1 MEQLERPS
9 EEFWDERRLWFEE
22 TQARFAAAGVA
33 TSRGAPS
40 EQACALMID
49 LQAVFCAGAWAA
61 AVILACAVTEA
72 QGGSR
77 RESLPGV
84 PDRDVRWLRGL
95 RNRLSHENRND
106 PELTVEDQWLR
117 RSLWEKRA
125 RRAVAIACAALYP
138 RAGATQS
145 DRDEPEEES

>member
-1 MEQLERPS
+1 MEQLERPT
-9 EEFWDERRLWFEE
+9 EELWDERRFWFEE
-22 TQARFAAAGVA
+22 TQARFAEAGA
-33 TSRGAPS
+33 KAPS

-61 AVILACAVTEA
+61 VAILACAVTEA
-72 QGGSR
+72 QGGSK

-84 PDRDVRWLRGL
+84 ADKDYRWLRAL

-117 RSLWEKRA
+117 RDLWEERA
-125 RRAVAIACAALYP
+125 RRAVAIAFQALYP
-138 RAGATQS
+138 AAAN
-145 DRDEPEEES
+145 EEREEDA

>member
-9 EEFWDERRLWFEE
+9 EEVWDERRLWFEE
-22 TQARFAAAGVA
+22 TQARFAEAGA
-33 TSRGAPS
+33 KAPS

-61 AVILACAVTEA
+61 VAILACAVTEA
-72 QGGSR
+72 QGGSK

-84 PDRDVRWLRGL
+84 ADKDYRWLRAL

-117 RSLWEKRA
+117 RDLWEERA

-138 RAGATQS
+138 RSEGDA
-145 DRDEPEEES
+145 EEDD

>member
-1 MEQLERPS
+1 MEHLERPA
-9 EEFWDERRLWFEE
+9 EEVWDERRLWFEE
-22 TQARFAAAGVA
+22 QEARLARHGA
-33 TSRGAPS
+33 RAPS

-61 AVILACAVTEA
+61 VVILACAVTEA

-84 PDRDVRWLRGL
+84 PDRDYRWLRAL

-106 PELTVEDQWLR
+106 PEITIEDQWLR
-117 RSLWEKRA
+117 RDLWEERA
-125 RRAVAIACAALYP
+125 RRAVAIAFAALYP
-138 RAGATQS
+138 AVDGPADDGET
-145 DRDEPEEES
+145 EEEA

>member
-9 EEFWDERRLWFEE
+9 EEIWDERRLWFEE
-22 TQARFAAAGVA
+22 LQAEHARAGAA
-33 TSRGAPS
+33 APS

-49 LQAVFCAGAWAA
+49 LQTVFCAGAWAA
-61 AVILACAVTEA
+61 TVILACAVTEA

-84 PDRDVRWLRGL
+84 ADSDYRWLRAL
-95 RNRLSHENRND
+95 RNRLSHENRNN

-117 RSLWEKRA
+117 RDLWEERA
-125 RRAVAIACAALYP
+125 RRAVAITFAALYP
-138 RAGATQS
+138 AAAAAV
-145 DRDEPEEES
+145 DESEAPA

>member
-1 MEQLERPS
+1 MEHLERPG
-9 EEFWDERRLWFEE
+9 EAVWDERRLWFEE
-22 TQARFAAAGVA
+22 QEAAHARHGAP
-33 TSRGAPS
+33 APS

-72 QGGSR
+72 QGGSK

-84 PDRDVRWLRGL
+84 ADADYRWLRAL

-106 PELTVEDQWLR
+106 PELTVEDQWQR
-117 RSLWEKRA
+117 RGLWEERA
-125 RRAVAIACAALYP
+125 RRAVGIAFQALYP
-138 RAGATQS
+138 AGGSSKGEDA
-145 DRDEPEEES
+145 

>member
-9 EEFWDERRLWFEE
+9 AELWDERRLWFEE

-33 TSRGAPS
+33 ATGAAPS

-61 AVILACAVTEA
+61 AAILACAVTEA

-77 RESLPGV
+77 RDSLPGV
-84 PDRDVRWLRGL
+84 ADRDYRWLRAL
-95 RNRLSHENRND
+95 RNRLSHENRNR

-117 RSLWEKRA
+117 RDLWEERA
-125 RRAVAIACAALYP
+125 RRAVVIACAALYP
-138 RAGATQS
+138 PPVAAAGDS
-145 DRDEPEEES
+145 EERT

>member
-1 MEQLERPS
+1 MEHLDRPT
-9 EEFWDERRLWFEE
+9 EELWDERRLWFEE
-22 TQARFAAAGVA
+22 QDAAHARHGTQ
-33 TSRGAPS
+33 SPS

-72 QGGSR
+72 QGGSK

-84 PDRDVRWLRGL
+84 ADADYRWLRAL

-117 RSLWEKRA
+117 RDLWEQRA
-125 RRAVAIACAALYP
+125 RRAVAIAFAALYP
-138 RAGATQS
+138 AAGKTAH
-145 DRDEPEEES
+145 REEDA

>member
-1 MEQLERPS
+1 MEHLERPA
-9 EEFWDERRLWFEE
+9 EEVWDERRLWFEE
-22 TQARFAAAGVA
+22 QEARLARHGA
-33 TSRGAPS
+33 RAPS

-61 AVILACAVTEA
+61 VVILACAVTEA

-84 PDRDVRWLRGL
+84 ADRDYRWLRAL

-106 PELTVEDQWLR
+106 PEITVEDQWLR
-117 RSLWEKRA
+117 RDLWEERA
-125 RRAVAIACAALYP
+125 RRAVTIAFAALYP
-138 RAGATQS
+138 AGDAAPERQA
-145 DRDEPEEES
+145 EEER

>member
-1 MEQLERPS
+1 MEHLERPS
-9 EEFWDERRLWFEE
+9 EEVWDERRLWFEE
-22 TQARFAAAGVA
+22 EQARHARAGA
-33 TSRGAPS
+33 RAPS
-40 EQACALMID
+40 EQASALMFD

-72 QGGSR
+72 QGGSK

-84 PDRDVRWLRGL
+84 PDREYRWLRAL

-117 RSLWEKRA
+117 RDLWEERA
-125 RRAVAIACAALYP
+125 RRAVVIAFGALYP
-138 RAGATQS
+138 AAREESTRAG
-145 DRDEPEEES
+145 EEA

>member
-9 EEFWDERRLWFEE
+9 ETDWDERRLWFEE
-22 TQARFAAAGVA
+22 LEARFA
-33 TSRGAPS
+33 RGGTAAPS

-72 QGGSR
+72 QGGSK

-84 PDRDVRWLRGL
+84 PDADYRWLRAL

-106 PELTVEDQWLR
+106 PELTVEDQWQR
-117 RSLWEKRA
+117 RPLWEERA
-125 RRAVAIACAALYP
+125 RRAVAIAFASLYP
-138 RAGATQS
+138 GAQEGDS
-145 DRDEPEEES
+145 NPV

>member
-9 EEFWDERRLWFEE
+9 EELWDERRLWFEE
-22 TQARFAAAGVA
+22 QEALHARGGVQ
-33 TSRGAPS
+33 APS

-61 AVILACAVTEA
+61 VVILACAVSEA

-84 PDRDVRWLRGL
+84 PDSDLRWLRAL
-95 RNRLSHENRND
+95 RNRLSHENRSD
-106 PELTVEDQWLR
+106 PELTIEDQWLR
-117 RSLWEKRA
+117 RDLWEERA
-125 RRAVAIACAALYP
+125 RRAVAIAFAALYP
-138 RAGATQS
+138 AASGKT
-145 DRDEPEEES
+145 EEEA

>member
-9 EEFWDERRLWFEE
+9 ETEWDERRLWFEGLE
-22 TQARFAAAGVA
+22 ARYASTGAP
-33 TSRGAPS
+33 APS

-77 RESLPGV
+77 RESLAGV
-84 PDRDVRWLRGL
+84 ADADYRWLRAL

-106 PELTVEDQWLR
+106 PELTVEDQWQR
-117 RSLWEKRA
+117 RGLWEERA
-125 RRAVAIACAALYP
+125 RRAVAIAFASLYP
-138 RAGATQS
+138 GAGEAEATS
-145 DRDEPEEES
+145 G

>member
-1 MEQLERPS
+1 MEHLERPS
-9 EEFWDERRLWFEE
+9 EHDWDERRLWFEE
-22 TQARFAAAGVA
+22 QEARHSQAGTR
-33 TSRGAPS
+33 APS

-49 LQAVFCAGAWAA
+49 LQSVFCAGAWAA

-84 PDRDVRWLRGL
+84 PDRDVRWLRAL

-117 RSLWEKRA
+117 RDLWEERA
-125 RRAVAIACAALYP
+125 RRAVAIAFAALYP
-138 RAGATQS
+138 DNGGTPNRQT
-145 DRDEPEEES
+145 EERT

>member
-1 MEQLERPS
+1 MEQLERPT
-9 EEFWDERRLWFEE
+9 EELWDERRLWFEE
-22 TQARFAAAGVA
+22 LEARHAQAGAP
-33 TSRGAPS
+33 APS

-72 QGGSR
+72 QGGSK

-84 PDRDVRWLRGL
+84 PDADYRWLRAL

-106 PELTVEDQWLR
+106 PELTVEDQWQR
-117 RSLWEKRA
+117 RRLWEERA
-125 RRAVAIACAALYP
+125 RRAVAIAFASLYP
-138 RAGATQS
+138 GTGGAETRS
-145 DRDEPEEES
+145 G